1 MKKENGKKIIF
12 GMEKNNFKE
21 NDIRPVELLTD
32 QIKAV
37 QLDIDFLL
45 KRKADFV
52 TVNCPSCNSSISTN
66 KYQKSD
72 FNYVEC
78 SECSTIYMNPR
89 ASASLLGEFY
99 GQSANYQYWN
109 DFIFPAS
116 EQVRRQRIFVPRVDK
131 VLDFCKKYSSGF
143 DSILEVGAGF
153 GTFCEEMQSRLI
165 FNRIVAIEP
174 TPGLAETCRSKNIE
188 TIEKPIEEI
197 NLSESEKFDVV
208 VNFEVIEHLFSPKDF
223 IEKCTSLL
231 KKDGLF
237 VVTCPNGKGFDIQT
251 LGTVSKTVDHEHV
264 NYFNPDS
271 LATLLENC
279 GFEILESITPGV
291 LDAELVRNAVLEDNF
306 SLENNDFLPTKVGKK
321 LQSKD
326 ETLNTIITKNK
337 VKSVDYVFYV

>member
-1 MKKENGKKIIF
+1 
-12 GMEKNNFKE
+12 MEKNNFTEK
-21 NDIRPVELLTD
+21 DIRPVELLTGQD
-32 QIKAV
+32 KAI
-37 QLDIDFLL
+37 QHDIDFLIN
-45 KRKADFV
+45 RKAEFV
-52 TVNCPSCNSSISTN
+52 AVNCPSCNSSDAKK
-66 KYQKSD
+66 KYEKYA

-78 SECSTIYMNPR
+78 TSCATIYMNPR
-89 ASASLLGEFY
+89 ANASLLGEFY

-131 VLDFCKKYSSGF
+131 VLDFCKKYSSGL

-153 GTFCEEMQSRLI
+153 GTFCEEMQSRSV
-165 FNRIVAIEP
+165 FSRIVAVEP

-197 NLSESEKFDVV
+197 NLAENEKFDVV

-251 LGTVSKTVDHEHV
+251 LGTVSKTIDHEHV

-271 LATLLENC
+271 LSQLLENC
-279 GFEILESITPGV
+279 GFEILESITPGI
-291 LDAELVRNAVLEDNF
+291 LDAELVRNAVLEGNF
-306 SLENNDFLPTKVGKK
+306 SLENNDFLKTLLIDKWEELGGNFQQFIIENKLSSNMWIVARKK
-321 LQSKD
+321 
-326 ETLNTIITKNK
+326 
-337 VKSVDYVFYV
+337 